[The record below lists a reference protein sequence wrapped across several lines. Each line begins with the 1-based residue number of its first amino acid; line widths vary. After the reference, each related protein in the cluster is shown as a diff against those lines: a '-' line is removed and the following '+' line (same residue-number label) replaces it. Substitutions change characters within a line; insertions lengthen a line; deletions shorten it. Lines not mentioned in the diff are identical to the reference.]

1 MMFSAV
7 TISSWLVLQYAGV
20 DSIVTAELDTG
31 REMAKKTRKSMN
43 MRCDDLRE
51 RVLELS
57 VSCIFSHQT
66 SDFGVSG

>member
-1 MMFSAV
+1 
-7 TISSWLVLQYAGV
+7 V

-57 VSCIFSHQT
+57 VSGIFARRT
-66 SDFGVSG
+66 SSSDISGYLDNTDSGSSDLITQYL